1 MAKKELAKFCSEYLA
16 AHPEAG
22 ASLNEIADRQ
32 QFAKALVAAG
42 TKAGFDFSEDE
53 VVEVMGGSGRSGG
66 RELTDDQLE
75 AVAGG
80 RKAGGDQ
87 LEYLK
92 IKLTDVLISGY

>member
-16 AHPEAG
+16 AHPEVG
-22 ASLNEIADRQ
+22 TSLNRIADHK

-42 TKAGFDFSEDE
+42 SKAGFAFTESEIL
-53 VVEVMGGSGRSGG
+53 EVMGSG

-80 RKAGGDQ
+80 RKAGGDPI
-87 LEYLK
+87 EYLK
-92 IKLTDVLISGY
+92 IKLTDVLISG